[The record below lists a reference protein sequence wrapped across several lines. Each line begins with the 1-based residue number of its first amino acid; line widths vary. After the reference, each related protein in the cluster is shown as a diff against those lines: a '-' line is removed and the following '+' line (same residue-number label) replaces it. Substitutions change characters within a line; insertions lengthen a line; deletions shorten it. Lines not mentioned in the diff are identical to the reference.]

1 MSFVRHLFNVYR
13 VKKKERKNE
22 TEREGREVNEKKGK
36 NGWMGGKER
45 PETRSILSQRDKCGC
60 RALNYNVT
68 AFLRGRMP
76 ESQFRFA
83 LLPANLTPPCPTT
96 FFTFET

>member
-45 PETRSILSQRDKCGC
+45 PETSFHNEINADVAR
-60 RALNYNVT
+60 
-68 AFLRGRMP
+68 
-76 ESQFRFA
+76 
-83 LLPANLTPPCPTT
+83 
-96 FFTFET
+96 